1 MIEIS
6 FFLSFKKGKCIFGGY
21 NIYRKITR
29 KDDMEKLKYMVEK
42 YKKII
47 IIFFV
52 VLLVLI
58 GLIVNLFNK
67 SEEEIED
74 IDEIENIEEK
84 VEDKNKEEKKVKV
97 DIKGC
102 IKNPGVYELNNEDR
116 ILDVI
121 EKAGGLLDGANTEYL
136 NLSRKVIDEMVII
149 IYSND
154 EINQLKEIN
163 NESIKIENDA
173 YVDKSTT
180 VKDINNNVSSNNS
193 TKTNNTSKKDTP
205 SVVSINT
212 ATKSELMT
220 LNGIGET
227 KAKLIIE
234 YRENNGG
241 FKSIEEIKNIKGIGD
256 SIYSKIKEYIKL

>member
-6 FFLSFKKGKCIFGGY
+6 FFLSFKKGKCIFDGY

-29 KDDMEKLKYMVEK
+29 KDDMERLKYILEK

-47 IIFFV
+47 II
-52 VLLVLI
+52 VLVILFILI

-67 SEEEIED
+67 EEEKLED
-74 IDEIENIEEK
+74 TLDIENIEEK
-84 VEDKNKEEKKVKV
+84 DKDKSPEEKKVKV
-97 DIKGC
+97 DIKGF
-102 IKNPGVYELNNEDR
+102 IKNPGVYELSSESR

-121 EKAGGLLDGANTEYL
+121 EKAGGLLENANTEHL
-136 NLSRKVIDEMVII
+136 NLSRKVLDEMVII

-154 EINQLKEIN
+154 EVNQLKSTNKEN
-163 NESIKIENDA
+163 IKLDNDA
-173 YVDKSTT
+173 YIDKTT
-180 VKDINNNVSSNNS
+180 VINNTSSNN
-193 TKTNNTSKKDTP
+193 KTNNTQKKETP
-205 SVVSINT
+205 SVISINT
-212 ATKSELMT
+212 GTKSDLMT
-220 LNGIGET
+220 LKGIGEA

>member
-29 KDDMEKLKYMVEK
+29 KDDMEKLKYRVEK

-47 IIFFV
+47 II
-52 VLLVLI
+52 VLVILFILI
-58 GLIVNLFNK
+58 GLIVNLFN
-67 SEEEIED
+67 
-74 IDEIENIEEK
+74 IDEEKLEDTLDIENIEENDL
-84 VEDKNKEEKKVKV
+84 DKNPEEKKVKV
-97 DIKGC
+97 DIKGF
-102 IKNPGVYELNNEDR
+102 IKNPGVYELSSESR

-121 EKAGGLLDGANTEYL
+121 EKAGGLLENANTEHL
-136 NLSRKVIDEMVII
+136 NLSRKVLDEMVII

-154 EINQLKEIN
+154 EVNQLKSTDKEN
-163 NESIKIENDA
+163 IKLDNDA
-173 YVDKSTT
+173 YIDKTN
-180 VKDINNNVSSNNS
+180 VVNNTSSNNT
-193 TKTNNTSKKDTP
+193 TKTNNTSKNETP
-205 SVVSINT
+205 SIVSLNT
-212 ATKSELMT
+212 GTKDELMT
-220 LNGIGET
+220 LKGIGES